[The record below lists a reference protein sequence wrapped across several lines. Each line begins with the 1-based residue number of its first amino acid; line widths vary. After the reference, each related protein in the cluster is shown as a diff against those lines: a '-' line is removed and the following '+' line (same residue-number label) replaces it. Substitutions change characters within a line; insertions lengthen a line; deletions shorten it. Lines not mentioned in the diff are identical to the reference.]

1 MSFRVLTLGGLLL
14 LLAACGGRGDLP
26 PPVIEDPRLSRN
38 GELTGVAGL
47 TQDDWNV
54 LDKNLKRAV
63 FRLGFLERLGT
74 ECADLFPEHADFL
87 GEFAL
92 LVERGLTRGAQRA
105 IAMETERLRLA
116 GDGRERAVI
125 ALLAMRRARM
135 DVAGMMADQINVL
148 AAAPVDGRDAVVSG
162 CGLIFEREGRRDLL
176 RTVSVPL
183 EAYYTTIETEHPAL
197 HGDGEKVTRIRRILE
212 RI

>member
-1 MSFRVLTLGGLLL
+1 MSLRGLTLGGLLL

-38 GELTGVAGL
+38 GELSGVAGL

-54 LDKNLKRAV
+54 LDRDLKRAV

-74 ECADLFPEHADFL
+74 ECTNLFPEHTDFL

-92 LVERGLTRGAQRA
+92 LVQRGLTNGVQRA

-125 ALLAMRRARM
+125 ALLAMRRAKM
-135 DVAGMMADQINVL
+135 DVPGMMADQINIL
-148 AAAPVDGRDAVVSG
+148 ATTPVDGHDAVVSA
-162 CGLIFEREGRRDLL
+162 CGLLFEREGRRDLM

-183 EAYYTTIETEHPAL
+183 EAYYATIEAEYPAL
-197 HGDGEKVTRIRRILE
+197 HGKGEKVTRIRRILE

>member
-1 MSFRVLTLGGLLL
+1 MSIRGLVIGGLFL
-14 LLAACGGRGDLP
+14 LLAACGGRSELP
-26 PPVIEDPRLSRN
+26 PPLIEDPRLSRT

-54 LDKNLKRAV
+54 LNRDLKRAV

-74 ECADLFPEHADFL
+74 ECTGLFPEHADFL

-92 LVERGLTRGAQRA
+92 LVERGLTNGVQRA
-105 IAMETERLRLA
+105 IAIETERLRLA
-116 GDGRERAVI
+116 GDGRERAVV
-125 ALLAMRRARM
+125 ALLAMRRAAM
-135 DVAGMMADQINVL
+135 DVPGMMADQINVL
-148 AAAPVDGRDAVVSG
+148 AAAPVNGHDAVVSG
-162 CGLIFEREGRRDLL
+162 CGLIFEKAGRRDLM

-183 EAYYTTIETEHPAL
+183 EAYYTTIESEYPAL

>member
-1 MSFRVLTLGGLLL
+1 MRLRGLALAGALL
-14 LLAACGGRGDLP
+14 ALAACGGGGEIP
-26 PPVIEDPRLSRN
+26 PPVIEEPRLSRT
-38 GELTGVAGL
+38 GELSGVAGL

-54 LDKNLKRAV
+54 LDRDLKRAV
-63 FRLGFLERLGT
+63 FRLGFLERLGG
-74 ECADLFPEHADFL
+74 ECRTLFPEHDAFL

-92 LVERGLTRGAQRA
+92 LVQRGLTGGVERA

-125 ALLAMRRARM
+125 ALLAMRRAEM
-135 DVAGMMADQINVL
+135 DVAGMMADQVNAL
-148 AAAPVDGRDAVVSG
+148 ATEPVDGRAAVVSG
-162 CGLIFEREGRRDLL
+162 CGLIFEKQGRRDLM

-183 EAYYTTIETEHPAL
+183 DAYFTTVQAAHPVL
-197 HGDGEKVTRIRRILE
+197 HGEDEKITRIRRILA